1 MKVTTSKEIQFK
13 MLKLSRRIFKTNKN
27 VIIYKRSLS
36 GTINNNT
43 KPWNNTMPNEQFKFM
58 RDVLD
63 APSPVGFESAMTEGV
78 LLPELQP
85 YIEKNNWKVE
95 RFKGNAGVLIDTHPG
110 RDDLQTIMLIGH
122 ADKIRMQ
129 VRHISKDGKVWIDS
143 DSFLPG
149 TLLGNEVKIYSRDFE
164 ENPSRNSKDGKIP

>member
-1 MKVTTSKEIQFK
+1 MCVKHIADVDGIVYIHNTTRIYIHKINIVKVTQFK
-13 MLKLSRRIFKTNKN
+13 MLKLSRRIFKPNKN
-27 VIIYKRSLS
+27 VMIYKRSLS

-43 KPWNNTMPNEQFKFM
+43 KPWNNTMPDEQFKFM

-122 ADKIRMQ
+122 TDKIRIQ
-129 VRHISKDGKVWIDS
+129 VQHISKDGKVWLIVIR
-143 DSFLPG
+143 FCQEL
-149 TLLGNEVKIYSRDFE
+149 Y
-164 ENPSRNSKDGKIP
+164 